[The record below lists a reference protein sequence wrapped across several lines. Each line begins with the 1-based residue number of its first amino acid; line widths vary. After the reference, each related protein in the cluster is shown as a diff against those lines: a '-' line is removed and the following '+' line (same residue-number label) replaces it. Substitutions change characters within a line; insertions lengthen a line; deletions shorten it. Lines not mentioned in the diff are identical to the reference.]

1 MFIKYVFQLLPKYN
15 NQQLFLHQ
23 KHALS
28 DKTKSNDTISY
39 SYSFLHGNLYTRW
52 MWLYCMCSC
61 TSTLDSLDL
70 FLKQPSTQLIDNCLC
85 GLVPFLREISIQGVG
100 GATGCE
106 VKQSDVKLAVD
117 SMKNILCILKT
128 A

>member
-1 MFIKYVFQLLPKYN
+1 MLNLTI
-15 NQQLFLHQ
+15 LHVQ
-23 KHALS
+23 
-28 DKTKSNDTISY
+28 
-39 SYSFLHGNLYTRW
+39 
-52 MWLYCMCSC
+52 C

-106 VKQSDVKLAVD
+106 VKQSTVKLAIGSYNKYFVY
-117 SMKNILCILKT
+117 S
-128 A
+128 